1 MSTVDLATP
10 TLPGM
15 SLGDLVAEVVDQS
28 EEMAEETAAVS
39 APEPVVTETPTKAK
53 KPRKPSAKKEKP
65 VAKEVEDGEAATGDA
80 DADTPT
86 KATKKPRKPAVKKEK
101 PAPKDGEEASGDAEE
116 PTTPK
121 AAASKKRGP
130 AKKKVDATPAT
141 PNGGGE
147 NGDVEMTTPATNG
160 VPKSSGK
167 KRGPA
172 KATNGE
178 TPTKKTKATNGD
190 TPAKRGAGT
199 KFPECWA
206 EFCEEDKLI
215 VNMRRQGKKWE
226 EIEPA
231 WTEITGVVPGK
242 DSLRKRW
249 AKLEAVAQDF
259 NDADIPKL
267 VAAKKAIDAD
277 FIALKDQMQ
286 VEQAAALEKMKN
298 DQANALKKQEAAMW
312 GKISEHIKA
321 AGGDEYK
328 AFLLEKKW
336 KALEKSG
343 EIDAN
348 GNLPGAV
355 AEDEDAVDE
364 DMENLSVADDAANT
378 NGNGHVEDAEADA
391 MEE

>member
-15 SLGDLVAEVVDQS
+15 SLGDLVAEVVDQP
-28 EEMAEETAAVS
+28 EEMADETAAVS
-39 APEPVVTETPTKAK
+39 APEPVVTETPTKVK
-53 KPRKPSAKKEKP
+53 KPRKPSVKKEKP
-65 VAKEVEDGEAATGDA
+65 VAKEDEDGEAGNGDA
-80 DADTPT
+80 EVETPT
-86 KATKKPRKPAVKKEK
+86 KAPKKPRKTPVKKEK
-101 PAPKDGEEASGDAEE
+101 PAPKDSDKVNDDAEE

-121 AAASKKRGP
+121 AAATKKKGP
-130 AKKKVDATPAT
+130 AKKKTDATPAT
-141 PNGGGE
+141 PNGGE
-147 NGDVEMTTPATNG
+147 SGDVDMTAPATNG
-160 VPKSSGK
+160 APKASGK
-167 KRGPA
+167 KRGPT
-172 KATNGE
+172 KAANGE
-178 TPTKKTKATNGD
+178 TPTKKAKATNGD
-190 TPAKRGAGT
+190 TPAKRSAGT

-215 VNMRRQGKKWE
+215 VNMRRAGKKWE

-231 WTEITGVVPGK
+231 WTEITGTVPGK

-259 NDADIPKL
+259 NDTDLPKL
-267 VAAKKAIDAD
+267 VAAKKSVDAD
-277 FIALKDQMQ
+277 FVALKNQMQ
-286 VEQAAALEKMKN
+286 VEQTAALEKMKN

-312 GKISEHIKA
+312 GKVSEHIKA

-355 AEDEDAVDE
+355 ADENDAVDE
-364 DMENLSVADDAANT
+364 DMENLSVVDDTAT
-378 NGNGHVEDAEADA
+378 NGNGHIEDAGADA